1 MSFDDQVWRVSQLLA
16 LTESEDTWGDIAAAL
31 ETLKQVVQNRA
42 ADIPQEVAAF
52 LRSQS
57 QAINSAVLSERSR
70 LSGSAVDLLAT
81 SATELAGSFE
91 PLIPLFIPTLLNL
104 SSRPNKVFVTRA
116 RVCLVAMASSMQSSA
131 MLSFLV
137 HNLKDKSTSL
147 RLTLAQTAL
156 TYLKC
161 ANPPDLQ
168 KESVA
173 KQVETLIKITA
184 IDANAEIR
192 KYGRELFDAYRI
204 LLPERITA

>member
-1 MSFDDQVWRVSQLLA
+1 MSLDDQVRRVSQLLA

-42 ADIPQEVAAF
+42 ADIPQEVAAL
-52 LRSQS
+52 LRSQT

-91 PLIPLFIPTLLNL
+91 PLIPLFVPTLLNL
-104 SSRPNKVFVTRA
+104 SSRPNRVFVTRA
-116 RVCLVAMASSMQSSA
+116 RVCLVAMASSTQSSA

-168 KESVA
+168 KESAA
-173 KQVETLIKITA
+173 KQVETLIKMTA

-192 KYGRELFDAYRI
+192 KYGRELFDAYKI